1 MAKTKLI
8 KKPKIEEVEKD
19 GRGNPLGTAGVR
31 KISIVRQQKNNKTD
45 ANENNS

>member
-1 MAKTKLI
+1 MKTKLVP
-8 KKPKIEEVEKD
+8 KPKKDEIEKD

-31 KISIVRQQKNNKTD
+31 KISIVRQQKTNKTN